1 MVLLIVNIHVVR
13 MGPDLAKLVEC
24 TQEKQQ
30 ACSHRTNDHERKQ
43 HVVTGAVILPVS
55 SLAAIAVT
63 FSDPGHR
70 MQGRF
75 IRYATAVVRPLYRML
90 IDPPELLRRRFR

>member
-1 MVLLIVNIHVVR
+1 MVPLIVNILVVR

-30 ACSHRTNDHERKQ
+30 ACSTAQTIISESNMLSPGGDS
-43 HVVTGAVILPVS
+43 PVS
-55 SLAAIAVT
+55 SLVAIAVT
-63 FSDPGHR
+63 LSDPGHR

-75 IRYATAVVRPLYRML
+75 LRYATAVLRPLYRML
-90 IDPPELLRRRFR
+90 IDPAELLRRRFR